1 MAAERE
7 EEEEEILTKMIGF
20 DGTIPFVGLFVL
32 FIVLGFYGKYWRRG
46 DLNHVHEWSLAGRRL
61 GTALVFFLIGADIY
75 TAYTFVAIPSGVF
88 AKGSLYFFAI
98 PYVGL
103 TFGVAL
109 VTMPRLWSLS
119 REKGYITASDFVKDR
134 FSSKILSILIA
145 MTGIISLLPYIA
157 LQIVGMQSVLTVM
170 LSGTANSNT
179 VEEISLLI
187 AFVIL
192 AAFTYTSGL
201 RGATL
206 TAVFKDILIWI
217 TVIALIVVV
226 PLSIGGG
233 GGGGF
238 ATAFKNV
245 KKQTYITLSES
256 LVPGYTTMVLGS
268 ALALYLYPHAINGVL
283 SSESAQK
290 LRTSTALLPLYGVGL
305 AIMALM
311 GILVYAV
318 PSAMNFLSHFPE
330 SSRGIL
336 VVPSLILYTMPG
348 WFSGIALLGIFVG
361 GLVPAAIMAMSQ
373 ASLLTRNII
382 KEIKPNMPASSEIR
396 ITKISSTAFKFIA
409 LGFVFVVPA
418 TYAISL
424 QLLGGILIVQIL
436 PAVFFGLYVK
446 SSLRKEP
453 LIVGLLVGIFSG
465 IYMVEYTNNFG
476 ALTSSLFHTTFG
488 SLYVAVIALVF
499 NLIISFGGSA
509 IMNKK
514 RLLSNG
520 EGSSQ

>member
-1 MAAERE
+1 
-7 EEEEEILTKMIGF
+7 MIGL

-46 DLNHVHEWSLAGRRL
+46 DLNNVHEWSLAGRKL

-98 PYVGL
+98 PYVAL
-103 TFGVAL
+103 TFGIAL

-119 REKGYITASDFVKDR
+119 REKGYITASDFAKDR
-134 FSSKILSILIA
+134 FSSKALSILIA
-145 MTGIISLLPYIA
+145 ITGIISLLPYIA

-206 TAVFKDILIWI
+206 TAIFKDILIWI
-217 TVIALIVVV
+217 TVLALIVVV
-226 PLSIGGG
+226 PLSIV
-233 GGGGF
+233 GGF
-238 ATAFKNV
+238 GTAFKDV
-245 KKQTYITLSES
+245 KKQSYITLSDS
-256 LVPGYTTMVLGS
+256 LVPGYATLVLGS

-382 KEIKPNMPASSEIR
+382 KEIKPNMPTSSEIR
-396 ITKISSTAFKFIA
+396 ITKVSSTAFKFIA

-446 SSLRKEP
+446 SLRKEP
-453 LIVGLLVGIFSG
+453 LIAGLLVGIFSG

-499 NLIISFGGSA
+499 NLIISLGGSA

-514 RLLSNG
+514 RLVLYH
-520 EGSSQ
+520 QKK

>member
-1 MAAERE
+1 
-7 EEEEEILTKMIGF
+7 MIGL

-46 DLNHVHEWSLAGRRL
+46 DLNNVHEWSLAGRKL

-98 PYVGL
+98 PYVAL
-103 TFGVAL
+103 TFGIAL

-119 REKGYITASDFVKDR
+119 REKGYITASDFAKDR
-134 FSSKILSILIA
+134 FSSKALSILIA
-145 MTGIISLLPYIA
+145 ITGIISLLPYIA

-226 PLSIGGG
+226 PLSIV
-233 GGGGF
+233 GGF
-238 ATAFKNV
+238 GTAFKDV
-245 KKQTYITLSES
+245 KKQSYITLSDS
-256 LVPGYTTMVLGS
+256 LVPGYATLVLGS

-382 KEIKPNMPASSEIR
+382 KEIKPNMSASSEIR
-396 ITKISSTAFKFIA
+396 ITKISSTAFKFVA

-453 LIVGLLVGIFSG
+453 LIIGLLVGIFSG

-509 IMNKK
+509 IMNKT
-514 RLLSNG
+514 RLVLYH
-520 EGSSQ
+520 QKK

>member
-1 MAAERE
+1 
-7 EEEEEILTKMIGF
+7 MIGL

-46 DLNHVHEWSLAGRRL
+46 DLNNVHEWSLAGRKL

-98 PYVGL
+98 PYVAL
-103 TFGVAL
+103 TFGIAL

-119 REKGYITASDFVKDR
+119 REKGYITASDFAKDR
-134 FSSKILSILIA
+134 FSSRALSILIA
-145 MTGIISLLPYIA
+145 ITGIISLLPYIA

-192 AAFTYTSGL
+192 AAFTYSSGL

-226 PLSIGGG
+226 PLSIV
-233 GGGGF
+233 GGF
-238 ATAFKNV
+238 GTAFKDV
-245 KKQTYITLSES
+245 KKQSYITLSDS
-256 LVPGYTTMVLGS
+256 LVPGYTTLVLGS

-382 KEIKPNMPASSEIR
+382 KEIKPSMPASSEIR

-465 IYMVEYTNNFG
+465 IYMVEYTNNYG

-509 IMNKK
+509 IMNKT
-514 RLLSNG
+514 RLVLYH
-520 EGSSQ
+520 QKK

>member
-1 MAAERE
+1 
-7 EEEEEILTKMIGF
+7 MIGI
-20 DGTIPFVGLFVL
+20 DGTIPFVSLFVL

-46 DLNHVHEWSLAGRRL
+46 DLNNVHEWSLAGRKL

-98 PYVGL
+98 PYVAL
-103 TFGVAL
+103 TFGIAL

-119 REKGYITASDFVKDR
+119 REKGYITASDFAKDR
-134 FSSKILSILIA
+134 FSSKALSILIA
-145 MTGIISLLPYIA
+145 ITGIISLLPYIA

-192 AAFTYTSGL
+192 AAFTYSSGL

-217 TVIALIVVV
+217 TVIALIVMV
-226 PLSIGGG
+226 PLSIV
-233 GGGGF
+233 GGF
-238 ATAFKNV
+238 GTAFKDV
-245 KKQTYITLSES
+245 KKQSYIKLSDS
-256 LVPGYTTMVLGS
+256 LVPGYTTLVLGS

-382 KEIKPNMPASSEIR
+382 KEIKPSMPASSEIR

-453 LIVGLLVGIFSG
+453 LIAGLLVGIFSG
-465 IYMVEYTNNFG
+465 IYMVEYTNDFG

-509 IMNKK
+509 IMNKT
-514 RLLSNG
+514 RLVLYH
-520 EGSSQ
+520 QKK

>member
-1 MAAERE
+1 
-7 EEEEEILTKMIGF
+7 MIGF

-256 LVPGYTTMVLGS
+256 LVPGYTTLVLGS

-396 ITKISSTAFKFIA
+396 ITKISSTAFKFVA
-409 LGFVFVVPA
+409 LGFVFIVPA

-499 NLIISFGGSA
+499 SLIISLGGSA

>member
-1 MAAERE
+1 
-7 EEEEEILTKMIGF
+7 MIGL

-46 DLNHVHEWSLAGRRL
+46 DLNNVHEWSLAGRKL

-98 PYVGL
+98 PYVAL
-103 TFGVAL
+103 TFGIAL

-119 REKGYITASDFVKDR
+119 REKGYITASDFAKDR
-134 FSSKILSILIA
+134 FSSRALSILIA
-145 MTGIISLLPYIA
+145 ITGIISLLPYIA

-192 AAFTYTSGL
+192 AAFTYSSGL

-226 PLSIGGG
+226 PLSIV
-233 GGGGF
+233 GGF
-238 ATAFKNV
+238 GTAKDV
-245 KKQTYITLSES
+245 KKQSYITLSDS
-256 LVPGYTTMVLGS
+256 LVPGYTTLVLGS

-311 GILVYAV
+311 GILVYAI

-382 KEIKPNMPASSEIR
+382 KEIKPSMPASSEIR

-465 IYMVEYTNNFG
+465 IYMVEYTNNYG

-509 IMNKK
+509 IMNKT
-514 RLLSNG
+514 RLVLYH
-520 EGSSQ
+520 QKK

>member
-1 MAAERE
+1 
-7 EEEEEILTKMIGF
+7 MIGL

-46 DLNHVHEWSLAGRRL
+46 DLNNVHEWSLAGRKL

-98 PYVGL
+98 PYVAL
-103 TFGVAL
+103 TFGIAL

-119 REKGYITASDFVKDR
+119 REKGYITASDFAKDR
-134 FSSKILSILIA
+134 FSSKALSILIA
-145 MTGIISLLPYIA
+145 ITGIISLLPYIA

-206 TAVFKDILIWI
+206 TAIFKDILIWI

-226 PLSIGGG
+226 PLSIV
-233 GGGGF
+233 GGF
-238 ATAFKNV
+238 GTAFKDV
-245 KKQTYITLSES
+245 KKQSYITLSDS
-256 LVPGYTTMVLGS
+256 LVPGYATLVLGS

-509 IMNKK
+509 IMNKT
-514 RLLSNG
+514 RLVLYH
-520 EGSSQ
+520 QKK

>member
-1 MAAERE
+1 
-7 EEEEEILTKMIGF
+7 MIGL

-98 PYVGL
+98 PYVAL
-103 TFGVAL
+103 TFGIAL

-119 REKGYITASDFVKDR
+119 REKGYITASDFAKDR
-134 FSSKILSILIA
+134 FSSKTLSILIA
-145 MTGIISLLPYIA
+145 ITGIISLLPYIA

-170 LSGTANSNT
+170 LSGTANSHT

-226 PLSIGGG
+226 PLSIGGFG
-233 GGGGF
+233 
-238 ATAFKNV
+238 TAFKDA
-245 KKQTYITLSES
+245 KKQTYVTLSES
-256 LVPGYTTMVLGS
+256 LVPGYATLVLGS

-318 PSAMNFLSHFPE
+318 PSAMNFLSHFSE

-382 KEIKPNMPASSEIR
+382 KEIKPNMSASSEIR
-396 ITKISSTAFKFIA
+396 ITKISSTVFKFVA
-409 LGFVFVVPA
+409 LGFVFMVPA

-453 LIVGLLVGIFSG
+453 LIAGLLVGIFSG

-476 ALTSSLFHTTFG
+476 ALTSSLFQTTFG
-488 SLYVAVIALVF
+488 SLYVAVIALMF
-499 NLIISFGGSA
+499 NLIISFGGSG

-514 RLLSNG
+514 RLPF
-520 EGSSQ
+520 SQQNER

>member
-1 MAAERE
+1 
-7 EEEEEILTKMIGF
+7 MIGL

-46 DLNHVHEWSLAGRRL
+46 DLNNVHEWSLAGRKL

-98 PYVGL
+98 PYVAL
-103 TFGVAL
+103 TFGIAL

-226 PLSIGGG
+226 PLSIV
-233 GGGGF
+233 GGF
-238 ATAFKNV
+238 GTAFKDV
-245 KKQTYITLSES
+245 KKQSYITLSDS
-256 LVPGYTTMVLGS
+256 LVPGYTTLVLGS

-382 KEIKPNMPASSEIR
+382 KEIKPSMPASSEIR

-465 IYMVEYTNNFG
+465 IYMVEYTNNYG

-509 IMNKK
+509 IMNKT
-514 RLLSNG
+514 RLVLYH
-520 EGSSQ
+520 QKK

>member
-1 MAAERE
+1 
-7 EEEEEILTKMIGF
+7 MIGL

-46 DLNHVHEWSLAGRRL
+46 DLNNVHEWSLAGRKL

-98 PYVGL
+98 PYVAL
-103 TFGVAL
+103 TFGIAL

-119 REKGYITASDFVKDR
+119 REKGYITASDFAKDR
-134 FSSKILSILIA
+134 FSSKALSILIA
-145 MTGIISLLPYIA
+145 ITGIISLLPYIA

-206 TAVFKDILIWI
+206 TAIFKDILIWI

-226 PLSIGGG
+226 PLSIV
-233 GGGGF
+233 GGF
-238 ATAFKNV
+238 GTAFKDV
-245 KKQTYITLSES
+245 KKQSYITLSDS
-256 LVPGYTTMVLGS
+256 LVPGYATLVLGS

-290 LRTSTALLPLYGVGL
+290 LRTSTSLLPLYGIGL

-509 IMNKK
+509 IMNKT
-514 RLLSNG
+514 RLVLYH
-520 EGSSQ
+520 QKK